1 MLVSVCVCVCV
12 RGVVFLC
19 ERVSANG
26 WRGLP
31 TTGLLPLAAYRQR
44 VFCGRRWR
52 QQRATQILYYT
63 KRYGNERQRT
73 LFRAGP
79 STKKKHLNV
88 IYYLNSDT
96 NCLALR
102 IKLAASPATQ
112 RAFVLVAFRLRW
124 QTYKAACQCCC
135 RAVFPPP
142 LSPPTSPSCLGIR
155 S

>member
-1 MLVSVCVCVCV
+1 MGDGVCLQRACCH
-12 RGVVFLC
+12 LPLI
-19 ERVSANG
+19 ANG
-26 WRGLP
+26 SFAVDADVSSA
-31 TTGLLPLAAYRQR
+31 PLK
-44 VFCGRRWR
+44 F
-52 QQRATQILYYT
+52 YYT

-112 RAFVLVAFRLRW
+112 RAFVLVAFRLR
-124 QTYKAACQCCC
+124 
-135 RAVFPPP
+135 
-142 LSPPTSPSCLGIR
+142 
-155 S
+155 

>member
-1 MLVSVCVCVCV
+1 MGGSI
-12 RGVVFLC
+12 VFLC

-26 WRGLP
+26 RRGLP
-31 TTGLLPLAAYRQR
+31 TTGLLPLAAYRRR
-44 VFCGRRWR
+44 VLCGRRWR
-52 QQRATQILYYT
+52 QQRATQILYFT
-63 KRYGNERQRT
+63 KRYDNERQRT

-79 STKKKHLNV
+79 STPKKKKHLNV

-112 RAFVLVAFRLRW
+112 QRAFVLVAFRLRW
-124 QTYKAACQCCC
+124 QTHKAACQCCC
-135 RAVFPPP
+135 RAVSSSTSLLLPLPLLFPR
-142 LSPPTSPSCLGIR
+142 CLGIR